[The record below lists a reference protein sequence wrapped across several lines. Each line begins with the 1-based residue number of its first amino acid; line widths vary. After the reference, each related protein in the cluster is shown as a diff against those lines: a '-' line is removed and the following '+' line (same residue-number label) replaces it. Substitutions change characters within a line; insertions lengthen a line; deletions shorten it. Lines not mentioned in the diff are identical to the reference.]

1 MVGLKSEVCASKP
14 FRHIGGVLF
23 LALLLAS
30 GCNLSKSDAPGNG
43 KIRISSVPAGAMV
56 TCNGREY
63 GVTPVT
69 VDKLE
74 SGNHLLLLRKD
85 GYRDFRHT
93 VSLFK
98 GQETFL
104 EFTLDPL
111 QGLLLVESDPVG
123 AEVVIDDKFCGYTPL
138 FMHEIHLGTHELR
151 LQSQNWAPRR
161 LSVEIQNSRPKRV
174 YAKLA
179 SDSSI
184 LNVVSQPAKAK
195 VLINGSDYG
204 ETPLD
209 AVRIKAGKAQLEIK
223 KNGYL
228 PNIREMVFH
237 SGEEY
242 DVNLALKPLP
252 SGLTLVAKEG
262 KAQVFVDKEYRGETP
277 ITLTNVSSGPH
288 EIRLVKEG
296 FETYSETIQLE
307 PGARDLKEVRMEKN
321 SGDIVL
327 VTEPSAVQ
335 IYLDGERLGTSKSDK
350 TSAVSVP
357 FERKN
362 IAEGSHVLQFVKEG
376 FEMRQ
381 IVIRISASK
390 VVSRHVKLN
399 RLFIPDTKVIT
410 GQHVLTG
417 VLIKKYPDGDVEV
430 MTYPKI
436 VEHIEGEEIDA
447 IIPIK
452 SQN

>member
-1 MVGLKSEVCASKP
+1 M
-14 FRHIGGVLF
+14 
-23 LALLLAS
+23 
-30 GCNLSKSDAPGNG
+30 
-43 KIRISSVPAGAMV
+43 
-56 TCNGREY
+56 
-63 GVTPVT
+63 
-69 VDKLE
+69 
-74 SGNHLLLLRKD
+74 
-85 GYRDFRHT
+85 
-93 VSLFK
+93 
-98 GQETFL
+98 
-104 EFTLDPL
+104 
-111 QGLLLVESDPVG
+111 
-123 AEVVIDDKFCGYTPL
+123 
-138 FMHEIHLGTHELR
+138 R

-335 IYLDGERLGTSKSDK
+335 IYLDGERLGTSRSDK

-376 FEMRQ
+376 FETRQ